1 MKPEEWYRELIS
13 TITEPDVK
21 RMASIMLSHVGEE
34 NAIELRQI
42 ALEAFGEYTTATE
55 RKTRIILE
63 RLVTEHGFAIGAYSG
78 KSGLC
83 TENGDVSTNPESGT
97 TTELLEINMRQW
109 IKLHIEILDDPK
121 MGRMPDRLF
130 RRTIELF
137 LLAGKSDN
145 NEGVLPPIED
155 IAWLLR
161 VDEAVLLDDLYALQ
175 ALDIVHEIEP
185 GIWVVTHFSERQD
198 PDTPAERVAKHRKNV
213 TKRYNTRNEDVT
225 KRYKTSNDV
234 ETKSY
239 VEVEEDKEED
249 KESEAEA
256 EAEAETETETETEV
270 AAAAA
275 AVAAADFQSAVQ
287 EKREK
292 PFAPK
297 TEREKQAEIGAVFRE
312 YEANIGA
319 LTPMIADRIGDLI
332 DHYPRDWI
340 SAAFREAVAHEARN
354 LKYVEAILKRWET
367 DGFRSSSKQKQNGR
381 KPRDNPSQDKTSQ
394 PTPEDI
400 LADLEE
406 PL

>member
-1 MKPEEWYRELIS
+1 
-13 TITEPDVK
+13 
-21 RMASIMLSHVGEE
+21 
-34 NAIELRQI
+34 
-42 ALEAFGEYTTATE
+42 
-55 RKTRIILE
+55 
-63 RLVTEHGFAIGAYSG
+63 
-78 KSGLC
+78 
-83 TENGDVSTNPESGT
+83 
-97 TTELLEINMRQW
+97 MRQW

-161 VDEAVLLDDLYALQ
+161 VDEAVLLDDLHALQ
-175 ALDIVHEIEP
+175 ALDIVNEIEP

-213 TKRYNTRNEDVT
+213 TKRYTTCNDDVT
-225 KRYKTSNDV
+225 KRYNASNEI
-234 ETKSY
+234 ETKRY
-239 VEVEEDKEED
+239 VEVEEDKEKD
-249 KESEAEA
+249 KESES
-256 EAEAETETETETEV
+256 ETES
-270 AAAAA
+270 AAA
-275 AVAAADFQSAVQ
+275 AVAAADFQSAIP

-292 PFAPK
+292 TPSPEP
-297 TEREKQAEIGAVFRE
+297 EREKQAEIGAVFLE

-354 LKYVEAILKRWET
+354 LKYVEAILKRWKT

-394 PTPEDI
+394 PTPEEI
-400 LADLEE
+400 LADLEA

>member
-1 MKPEEWYRELIS
+1 
-13 TITEPDVK
+13 
-21 RMASIMLSHVGEE
+21 
-34 NAIELRQI
+34 
-42 ALEAFGEYTTATE
+42 
-55 RKTRIILE
+55 
-63 RLVTEHGFAIGAYSG
+63 
-78 KSGLC
+78 
-83 TENGDVSTNPESGT
+83 
-97 TTELLEINMRQW
+97 MRQW

-249 KESEAEA
+249 KESESESEA
-256 EAEAETETETETEV
+256 EAETETETEV

-275 AVAAADFQSAVQ
+275 AVAAADFQSAIP
-287 EKREK
+287 EK
-292 PFAPK
+292 
-297 TEREKQAEIGAVFRE
+297 AEIGAVFRE

-354 LKYVEAILKRWET
+354 LKYVEAILKRWKT

-394 PTPEDI
+394 PTPEEI

>member
-1 MKPEEWYRELIS
+1 
-13 TITEPDVK
+13 
-21 RMASIMLSHVGEE
+21 
-34 NAIELRQI
+34 
-42 ALEAFGEYTTATE
+42 
-55 RKTRIILE
+55 
-63 RLVTEHGFAIGAYSG
+63 
-78 KSGLC
+78 
-83 TENGDVSTNPESGT
+83 
-97 TTELLEINMRQW
+97 MRQW

-121 MGRMPDRLF
+121 VGRMPDRLF

-249 KESEAEA
+249 KESESEA
-256 EAEAETETETETEV
+256 EAETETEV

-275 AVAAADFQSAVQ
+275 AVAAADFQSAIP
-287 EKREK
+287 EK
-292 PFAPK
+292 
-297 TEREKQAEIGAVFRE
+297 AEIGAVFRE

-319 LTPMIADRIGDLI
+319 MTPMIADRIGDLI

-354 LKYVEAILKRWET
+354 LKYVEAILKRWKT

-394 PTPEDI
+394 PTPEEI
-400 LADLEE
+400 LADLEA